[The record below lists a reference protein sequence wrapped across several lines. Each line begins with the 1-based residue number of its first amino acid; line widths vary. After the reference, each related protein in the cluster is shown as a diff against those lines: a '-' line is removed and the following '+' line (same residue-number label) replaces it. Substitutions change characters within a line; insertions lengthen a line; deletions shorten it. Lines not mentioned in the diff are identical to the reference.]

1 MADKNTKAKDETKPK
16 RKVRTIEERIAEL
29 QAKAD
34 ERRAKAK
41 AKAEAELTKAI
52 AVRDNARARLERAEA
67 KVAALRET
75 AGLEAEVDGDVEQG

>member
-1 MADKNTKAKDETKPK
+1 MADKNTKAKDEAKPK
-16 RKVRTIEERIAEL
+16 RKARTLEERIAEL

-52 AVRDNARARLERAEA
+52 TVRDNARARLERAEA
-67 KVAALRET
+67 KVAELRQA
-75 AGLEAEVDGDVEQG
+75 AGLQPEVDGDVEQG